1 MHSFINKRVVVF
13 GLMLA
18 LACSLSIAVRRA
30 QAQDKLPKPDGAIND
45 FAEVIDSATKKRL
58 ETVIAN
64 LKQRTNLELVVA
76 VMKSAGSEDLYDYS
90 LRTAKDWGV
99 GPASTRQSLLLL
111 IAVDK
116 ANFFTQF
123 SRGLQAKLPDG
134 VIGEMGA
141 RMRPRFAS
149 GDFNGGLLEGLRVFV
164 NAMGERGDFT
174 FATLDES
181 AGENLVAQRPR
192 TVSSPAPSPAD
203 SPTPQSIETATPQTI
218 ETPTATPTPL
228 EVARPLPSEMPIATP
243 TPMAAATETPQSD
256 IPPSPTPSPTV
267 QPSETPLIV
276 SQPSPQPSEVPSP
289 AETPVSMPSETPP
302 QPSPSVAKEIAENT
316 SIPTRSPGPVR
327 KPSPSTSATPG
338 NPDDEKEEVEL
349 TLTKQLPERIAA
361 LKAFIAAHPNSPA
374 TPRANELLVMAH
386 ALLADQ
392 KMQANDIDG
401 GLQEFTLAFSEA
413 PADMPDRL
421 FIEVIA
427 RIPMNLFVRGQRTAA
442 TDAAH
447 LAEALAKLNPKRLLV
462 LVEFDLA
469 IEDAAEAN
477 RLAELAVQTA
487 PDLAAAH
494 QALGAARHI
503 ALRLDEA
510 ESEYA
515 RSLALD
521 PKLAAARIA
530 LADLKRA
537 AGKNED
543 ALALYREQLQLDPK
557 SKPAHAGL
565 ILSLLELGKKAEADK
580 ELADVLANSEQERN
594 LPLLVGA
601 SYWFMAHDNAAR
613 ALELSEKAMA
623 IEPRYSWAQI
633 ARARALM
640 ANGNPLEAERA
651 LRFARQ
657 FGRFPTL
664 DYELAGVLASMGLYD
679 EAVAELARSFTLKD
693 GQIETRL
700 AGRNA
705 ARADSFIELLA
716 PERRAAIFQAKPAD
730 TDAGA
735 KMMKALLTFANAIN
749 KADDQKPN
757 EDEVLQA
764 AKDFIGA
771 DDAMR
776 TFRRVYV
783 AGKLVKKGVALS
795 SVVELMDQ
803 AMSGVEAALSVP
815 AATVAVQAEELSDIR
830 ASALAQ
836 GGTPNMPEAPRSA
849 LSGLLRGHIE
859 DLAGLALFNT
869 DKFDDAIVRF
879 RRATTAPPEGTP
891 LWRSTMWHLGSAL
904 AATGRNDEA
913 LLYYIKSYVRG
924 NPDPARRAVIENIY
938 KKVNGTLDGLND
950 KIGPGFGASPSAT
963 PE

>member
-1 MHSFINKRVVVF
+1 MRSFINKRVVVF
-13 GLMLA
+13 GLTLA
-18 LACSLSIAVRRA
+18 LAGSASIVARRA
-30 QAQDKLPKPDGAIND
+30 HAQDKLPKPAGAIND
-45 FAEVIDSATKKRL
+45 FAEVIDTATKRRL
-58 ETVIAN
+58 ETVLAK

-76 VMKSAGSEDLYDYS
+76 VIKSAGSEDLYDYS

-99 GPASTRQSLLLL
+99 GPASTRQSLLLVV
-111 IAVDK
+111 AVDK
-116 ANFFTQF
+116 ARFFTQF

-134 VIGEMGA
+134 VIGEMGT
-141 RMRPRFAS
+141 RMRPRFAG

-164 NAMGERGDFT
+164 NAMGERNDFT

-181 AGENLVAQRPR
+181 AAENLVATRPR
-192 TVSSPAPSPAD
+192 TVSSPAPSPNE
-203 SPTPQSIETATPQTI
+203 SPAIEATTPQPNEV
-218 ETPTATPTPL
+218 PTATPTPL
-228 EVARPLPSEMPIATP
+228 EVGTPLPSEMASATP
-243 TPMAAATETPQSD
+243 TPMPAATETPQSD
-256 IPPSPTPSPTV
+256 IPPSPTPSPAAE
-267 QPSETPLIV
+267 PSETPMIV
-276 SQPSPQPSEVPSP
+276 TPQASPQPSEVPSP
-289 AETPVSMPSETPP
+289 AETPVAMPSETPAR
-302 QPSPSVAKEIAENT
+302 PSPSIAKEVAENN
-316 SIPTRSPGPVR
+316 SRPTRSPGPTR

-349 TLTKQLPERIAA
+349 TLTKQLPERIQA
-361 LKAFIAAHPNSPA
+361 LKVFIAAHPNSPA

-386 ALLADQ
+386 ALFGDQ

-442 TDAAH
+442 TDAVH
-447 LAEALAKLNPKRLLV
+447 LAEALAKLNPKRLLA
-462 LVEFDLA
+462 LVEFELA

-477 RLAELAVQTA
+477 RLAELVVQTA
-487 PDLAAAH
+487 PDMAAAH

-515 RSLALD
+515 RALALD

-530 LADLKRA
+530 LADLKRG

-565 ILSLLELGKKAEADK
+565 VLALLELGKKTEADQ
-580 ELADVLANSEQERN
+580 ELTNVLADSEQARN

-601 SYWFMAHDNAAR
+601 SYWFVAHDNAAR

-633 ARARALM
+633 GRARALM
-640 ANGNPLEAERA
+640 DKGNPLEAERA

-657 FGRFPTL
+657 FGHFSTL

-705 ARADSFIELLA
+705 AHADNFIELLA

-730 TDAGA
+730 TDANA
-735 KMMKALLTFANAIN
+735 KMMKALLAFANAIN
-749 KADDQKPN
+749 KPEDQKPN

-764 AKDFIGA
+764 AKEFIAA

-795 SVVELMDQ
+795 SVVQLMDQ

-830 ASALAQ
+830 ARAMAQ
-836 GGTPNMPEAPRSA
+836 GGTPNVPDAPRAA

-869 DKFDDAIVRF
+869 DKFDEAIVRF
-879 RRATTAPPEGTP
+879 RRAITAPPEGTP

-904 AATGRNDEA
+904 AAAGRNDEA
-913 LLYYIKSYVRG
+913 LLYYIKSYVSG
-924 NPDPARRAVIENIY
+924 NPDPARRAVIENVY

-950 KIGPGFGASPSAT
+950 KIGPGFSPSPSQT